1 LSRTAKSS
9 TTADGEN
16 GARSGLRQGDGG
28 PRAIEYLAAENH
40 LLKAQLKG
48 RLKLSDHVAR
58 DHVMYVLLS
67 LTCRAA
73 LPAQLEWRILAQARK
88 DVRRR
93 LVEPE
98 AGRIR

>member
-1 LSRTAKSS
+1 MLADKMYPDLRPTDLRTFLAHIIELTCIAIIYVGLAKLS
-9 TTADGEN
+9 
-16 GARSGLRQGDGG
+16 
-28 PRAIEYLAAENH
+28 LA
-40 LLKAQLKG
+40 KG

-73 LPAQLEWRILAQARK
+73 LLAQLEWRILAQARK

>member
-1 LSRTAKSS
+1 MARTARVLAFVKGMV
-9 TTADGEN
+9 DQELWG
-16 GARSGLRQGDGG
+16 
-28 PRAIEYLAAENH
+28 IEYLAAENH

>member
-1 LSRTAKSS
+1 MARTARVLAFVKGMV
-9 TTADGEN
+9 DQE
-16 GARSGLRQGDGG
+16 L
-28 PRAIEYLAAENH
+28 IEYLAAENH